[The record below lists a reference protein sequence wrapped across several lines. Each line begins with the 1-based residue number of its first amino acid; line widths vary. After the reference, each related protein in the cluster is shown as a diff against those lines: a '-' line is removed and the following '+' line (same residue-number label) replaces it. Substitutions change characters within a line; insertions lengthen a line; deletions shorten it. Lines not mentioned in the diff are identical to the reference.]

1 MAAPANTLE
10 PLGETTSPRRYQM
23 TPMPM
28 FMPMARDRRR
38 VVEAT
43 VVAAAFSGLPSTV
56 QASIKQRSLRSAAV
70 YVYDTT
76 CAVGTLVPPGRPGF
90 GRGVVVHLAISV
102 LCGETLART
111 LPRNQS
117 VAWGAAAGFLIGV
130 INVGAIGRLF
140 PAIRRLP
147 LVPQLADNVMFG
159 TVFAL
164 VLDRSDRQRG
174 DGRGIAAS

>member
-1 MAAPANTLE
+1 M
-10 PLGETTSPRRYQM
+10 R
-23 TPMPM
+23 M
-28 FMPMARDRRR
+28 FTRMARDRRR

-43 VVAAAFSGLPSTV
+43 LIAAALSGLPSTLHT
-56 QASIKQRSLRSAAV
+56 SIKQRSVRSAAV

-76 CAVGTLVPPGRPGF
+76 RAVGTLVPPGRPGF

-102 LCGETLART
+102 LCGETPART